1 MYFYVPAADVSV
13 LPREMSRSDRGV
25 RNREARS
32 VFQNSSRRRKKKRP
46 RSTPQSL
53 KNVRAKGLEPIRTKA
68 PDPKSGLA
76 TNYNTLANPFRKT
89 HNMKPI
95 AEYDL
100 VGSCRILC
108 PKRNAKIVKDF
119 QFSKPVRIFVK
130 NTEKKYDICASKR
143 QIERTVDQNW
153 KRRLAELR
161 EANNNAAWSMS
172 EFINETPCAITERL
186 MKEADPSGELPEE
199 ILYAAFM
206 AGFCGISEDD
216 TTINGYF
223 QDAVH
228 CLETRKY
235 RDNPYLKNIKFPDT
249 ATRHWKFTHYSY
261 RPYEAFICNDIDID
275 KNLREVPQIGF
286 FRERFAYPAV
296 EQDGREWMAVKPS
309 EIETMRAPIEEAMGK
324 VVTFGLGLGYF
335 AYMVSEKPDVT
346 SLDIV
351 ERSEEAIALFER
363 HILPQFPNKEKIR
376 IIRSDAFWFLNENMW
391 QDARQEASDQCREE
405 TTEVQCEIGPED
417 DQCWR
422 NSNEGQCKR
431 STEKGQR
438 REETTEDQCE
448 IVPEEDQCW
457 RNSNEGQCGEEQ
469 NRASRSTQRGMETA
483 NREKMQ
489 GRYDYAFIDLWHD
502 TADGLEM
509 YLKAKRIENK
519 LHTAGLQ
526 TKFAYWVEKSLL
538 SAYRWTVFEK
548 TLAECTTEEG
558 AFARLSDDCLR
569 REAGQTV

>member
-1 MYFYVPAADVSV
+1 M
-13 LPREMSRSDRGV
+13 
-25 RNREARS
+25 
-32 VFQNSSRRRKKKRP
+32 
-46 RSTPQSL
+46 
-53 KNVRAKGLEPIRTKA
+53 RAKGLEPIRTKA

-119 QFSKPVRIFVK
+119 QFTKRMKIFVK
-130 NTEKKYDICASKR
+130 NTKKKYDICASKR

-216 TTINGYF
+216 TTINEYF
-223 QDAVH
+223 HDAVH

-235 RDNPYLKNIKFPDT
+235 RDNPYLENIKFPDT

-261 RPYEAFICNDIDID
+261 RPYEAFICSDIDID

-309 EIETMRAPIEEAMGK
+309 EIETMRAPIEEATGR

-351 ERSEEAIALFER
+351 ERSEEAISLFER

-376 IIRSDAFWFLNENMW
+376 IIRSDAFGFLNENMW
-391 QDARQEASDQCREE
+391 QDARQEASGQCREE
-405 TTEVQCEIGPED
+405 TTEDQCEIVPED

-431 STEKGQR
+431 STEEGQCG
-438 REETTEDQCE
+438 EETTEDQCE
-448 IVPEEDQCW
+448 IVPEDDQCR
-457 RNSNEGQCGEEQ
+457 RNSNEGQCKRSTEEGQCREEQ
-469 NRASRSTQRGMETA
+469 NRAGRNTQRGTETA

-538 SAYRWTVFEK
+538 SAYRWTVFEQ
-548 TLAECTTEEG
+548 TIDSCVSEED
-558 AFARLSDDCLR
+558 ALVRLSDNSLR
-569 REAGQTV
+569 ISAGQTV

>member
-1 MYFYVPAADVSV
+1 M
-13 LPREMSRSDRGV
+13 
-25 RNREARS
+25 
-32 VFQNSSRRRKKKRP
+32 
-46 RSTPQSL
+46 
-53 KNVRAKGLEPIRTKA
+53 
-68 PDPKSGLA
+68 
-76 TNYNTLANPFRKT
+76 
-89 HNMKPI
+89 
-95 AEYDL
+95 
-100 VGSCRILC
+100 
-108 PKRNAKIVKDF
+108 
-119 QFSKPVRIFVK
+119 
-130 NTEKKYDICASKR
+130 
-143 QIERTVDQNW
+143 DQNW

-216 TTINGYF
+216 TTINEYF
-223 QDAVH
+223 HDAVH
-228 CLETRKY
+228 CLETREY

-391 QDARQEASDQCREE
+391 QDARQEAS
-405 TTEVQCEIGPED
+405 
-417 DQCWR
+417 
-422 NSNEGQCKR
+422 GQCKR
-431 STEKGQR
+431 STE
-438 REETTEDQCE
+438 
-448 IVPEEDQCW
+448 
-457 RNSNEGQCGEEQ
+457 EGQGREEQ
-469 NRASRSTQRGMETA
+469 NREGRSTQRGTETT
-483 NREKMQ
+483 NREEKQ

>member
-1 MYFYVPAADVSV
+1 
-13 LPREMSRSDRGV
+13 
-25 RNREARS
+25 
-32 VFQNSSRRRKKKRP
+32 
-46 RSTPQSL
+46 
-53 KNVRAKGLEPIRTKA
+53 
-68 PDPKSGLA
+68 
-76 TNYNTLANPFRKT
+76 
-89 HNMKPI
+89 MKPI

-172 EFINETPCAITERL
+172 ELINETPCAITERL

-309 EIETMRAPIEEAMGK
+309 EIETMRAPIEEATGR

-351 ERSEEAIALFER
+351 ERSEEAIGLFER
-363 HILPQFPNKEKIR
+363 HILPQFPNKEKIL
-376 IIRSDAFWFLNENMW
+376 IIRSDAFGFLNENMW
-391 QDARQEASDQCREE
+391 QDARQEAS
-405 TTEVQCEIGPED
+405 
-417 DQCWR
+417 
-422 NSNEGQCKR
+422 GQCKR
-431 STEKGQR
+431 STE
-438 REETTEDQCE
+438 
-448 IVPEEDQCW
+448 
-457 RNSNEGQCGEEQ
+457 EGQCRERP
-469 NRASRSTQRGMETA
+469 NRADRSTQRGTETT
-483 NREKMQ
+483 NREEKQ

-519 LHTAGLQ
+519 LYTAGLQ

-548 TLAECTTEEG
+548 TLAECTTEEE
-558 AFARLSDDCLR
+558 ALARLSDDRLR
-569 REAGQTV
+569 ISAGQTV

>member
-1 MYFYVPAADVSV
+1 MP
-13 LPREMSRSDRGV
+13 
-25 RNREARS
+25 
-32 VFQNSSRRRKKKRP
+32 
-46 RSTPQSL
+46 L
-53 KNVRAKGLEPIRTKA
+53 KC
-68 PDPKSGLA
+68 
-76 TNYNTLANPFRKT
+76 KT
-89 HNMKPI
+89 VN
-95 AEYDL
+95 E
-100 VGSCRILC
+100 
-108 PKRNAKIVKDF
+108 
-119 QFSKPVRIFVK
+119 
-130 NTEKKYDICASKR
+130 
-143 QIERTVDQNW
+143 NW
-153 KRRLAELR
+153 KRKLAELR

-216 TTINGYF
+216 TTINEYF
-223 QDAVH
+223 HDAVH

-309 EIETMRAPIEEAMGK
+309 EIETMRAPIEEATGR

-376 IIRSDAFWFLNENMW
+376 IIRSDAFGFLNENMW
-391 QDARQEASDQCREE
+391 QDARHEAS
-405 TTEVQCEIGPED
+405 
-417 DQCWR
+417 
-422 NSNEGQCKR
+422 GQCKR
-431 STEKGQR
+431 STE
-438 REETTEDQCE
+438 
-448 IVPEEDQCW
+448 
-457 RNSNEGQCGEEQ
+457 EGQGREEQ
-469 NRASRSTQRGMETA
+469 NREGRNTQRGTETA

-489 GRYDYAFIDLWHD
+489 ERYDYAFIDLWHD

-519 LHTAGLQ
+519 LHTAGLK

-548 TLAECTTEEG
+548 TIEECATEEE
-558 AFARLSDDCLR
+558 ALDRLSDDSLR
-569 REAGQTV
+569 REAGRTV

>member
-1 MYFYVPAADVSV
+1 
-13 LPREMSRSDRGV
+13 
-25 RNREARS
+25 
-32 VFQNSSRRRKKKRP
+32 
-46 RSTPQSL
+46 
-53 KNVRAKGLEPIRTKA
+53 
-68 PDPKSGLA
+68 
-76 TNYNTLANPFRKT
+76 
-89 HNMKPI
+89 MKPI

-130 NTEKKYDICASKR
+130 NTEKKYDICASIR

-186 MKEADPSGELPEE
+186 MKEAAPSGELPEE

-216 TTINGYF
+216 TTINEYF
-223 QDAVH
+223 HDAVH

-309 EIETMRAPIEEAMGK
+309 EIETMRAPIEEATGR

-335 AYMVSEKPDVT
+335 AYMVSEKPAVK

-351 ERSEEAIALFER
+351 ERSEEAISLFER

-376 IIRSDAFWFLNENMW
+376 IIQSDAFGFLNENMW
-391 QDARQEASDQCREE
+391 QDARQEASGQCKSSKE
-405 TTEVQCEIGPED
+405 
-417 DQCWR
+417 
-422 NSNEGQCKR
+422 EGQCLER
-431 STEKGQR
+431 
-438 REETTEDQCE
+438 
-448 IVPEEDQCW
+448 P
-457 RNSNEGQCGEEQ
+457 
-469 NRASRSTQRGMETA
+469 NRAGRNTQRGTETA
-483 NREKMQ
+483 NREKKQ

-538 SAYRWTVFEK
+538 SAYRWTVFEQ
-548 TLAECTTEEG
+548 TIDSCVSEED
-558 AFARLSDDCLR
+558 ALVRLSDNSLR
-569 REAGQTV
+569 ISAGQTV

>member
-1 MYFYVPAADVSV
+1 MN
-13 LPREMSRSDRGV
+13 E
-25 RNREARS
+25 
-32 VFQNSSRRRKKKRP
+32 
-46 RSTPQSL
+46 
-53 KNVRAKGLEPIRTKA
+53 
-68 PDPKSGLA
+68 
-76 TNYNTLANPFRKT
+76 
-89 HNMKPI
+89 
-95 AEYDL
+95 
-100 VGSCRILC
+100 
-108 PKRNAKIVKDF
+108 
-119 QFSKPVRIFVK
+119 
-130 NTEKKYDICASKR
+130 
-143 QIERTVDQNW
+143 NW
-153 KRRLAELR
+153 KRKLAEQR

-216 TTINGYF
+216 TTINEYF
-223 QDAVH
+223 HDAVH

-235 RDNPYLKNIKFPDT
+235 RNNPYLKNIQFPDT

-309 EIETMRAPIEEAMGK
+309 EIETMRAPIEEATGR

-376 IIRSDAFWFLNENMW
+376 IIRRDAFGFLNENMW
-391 QDARQEASDQCREE
+391 QDARQEASGQCGEE
-405 TTEVQCEIGPED
+405 TPED
-417 DQCWR
+417 
-422 NSNEGQCKR
+422 
-431 STEKGQR
+431 QR
-438 REETTEDQCE
+438 D
-448 IVPEEDQCW
+448 IVPEEDQC
-457 RNSNEGQCGEEQ
+457 RRTSNEGQCMERQ
-469 NRASRSTQRGMETA
+469 NRASRSTERETETA
-483 NREKMQ
+483 NREEMQ

-519 LHTAGLQ
+519 LHTTGLQ

-538 SAYRWTVFEK
+538 SAYRWTVFEQ
-548 TLAECTTEEG
+548 TIDSCVSEED
-558 AFARLSDDCLR
+558 ALVRLSDNSLR
-569 REAGQTV
+569 ISAGQTV

>member
-1 MYFYVPAADVSV
+1 MFMLDEQKRDRRNT
-13 LPREMSRSDRGV
+13 LRSLD
-25 RNREARS
+25 
-32 VFQNSSRRRKKKRP
+32 K
-46 RSTPQSL
+46 
-53 KNVRAKGLEPIRTKA
+53 VRAKGLEPIRTKA

-130 NTEKKYDICASKR
+130 NTEEKYDICASKK

-223 QDAVH
+223 HDAVH

-235 RDNPYLKNIKFPDT
+235 RDNPYLENIKFPDT

-309 EIETMRAPIEEAMGK
+309 EIETMRAPIEEATGR

-391 QDARQEASDQCREE
+391 QDARHEASGQGREE
-405 TTEVQCEIGPED
+405 TTEDQREIVPED

-431 STEKGQR
+431 STEEGQCG
-438 REETTEDQCE
+438 EETTEDQCE

-457 RNSNEGQCGEEQ
+457 RNSNEGQGKRNTEEGQCWERQ
-469 NRASRSTQRGMETA
+469 NRAGRSTQRGTKTA
-483 NREKMQ
+483 NREEKQ

-538 SAYRWTVFEK
+538 SAYRWTVFEQ
-548 TLAECTTEEG
+548 TIDSCVSEED
-558 AFARLSDDCLR
+558 ALVRLSDNSLR
-569 REAGQTV
+569 ISAGQTV

>member
-1 MYFYVPAADVSV
+1 MP
-13 LPREMSRSDRGV
+13 
-25 RNREARS
+25 
-32 VFQNSSRRRKKKRP
+32 
-46 RSTPQSL
+46 L
-53 KNVRAKGLEPIRTKA
+53 KC
-68 PDPKSGLA
+68 
-76 TNYNTLANPFRKT
+76 KT
-89 HNMKPI
+89 VN
-95 AEYDL
+95 E
-100 VGSCRILC
+100 
-108 PKRNAKIVKDF
+108 
-119 QFSKPVRIFVK
+119 
-130 NTEKKYDICASKR
+130 
-143 QIERTVDQNW
+143 NW
-153 KRRLAELR
+153 KRKLAEQR

-309 EIETMRAPIEEAMGK
+309 EIETMRAPIENATGR

-346 SLDIV
+346 LLDIV

-376 IIRSDAFWFLNENMW
+376 IIRSDAFGFLNENMW
-391 QDARQEASDQCREE
+391 QDARQEASGQCREE
-405 TTEVQCEIGPED
+405 TTNVQCEIGPED

-431 STEKGQR
+431 NTEKGQG

-457 RNSNEGQCGEEQ
+457 RNSNEGPGKRSTKEGQRLERQ
-469 NRASRSTQRGMETA
+469 NRAGRSTQRGTETA
-483 NREKMQ
+483 NRKKMK

-548 TLAECTTEEG
+548 TLAECTSEEE
-558 AFARLSDDCLR
+558 ALDRLSDDRLR

>member
-1 MYFYVPAADVSV
+1 MN
-13 LPREMSRSDRGV
+13 E
-25 RNREARS
+25 
-32 VFQNSSRRRKKKRP
+32 
-46 RSTPQSL
+46 
-53 KNVRAKGLEPIRTKA
+53 
-68 PDPKSGLA
+68 
-76 TNYNTLANPFRKT
+76 
-89 HNMKPI
+89 
-95 AEYDL
+95 
-100 VGSCRILC
+100 
-108 PKRNAKIVKDF
+108 
-119 QFSKPVRIFVK
+119 
-130 NTEKKYDICASKR
+130 
-143 QIERTVDQNW
+143 NW
-153 KRRLAELR
+153 KRKLAEQR

-216 TTINGYF
+216 TTINEYF
-223 QDAVH
+223 HDAVH

-309 EIETMRAPIEEAMGK
+309 EIETMRVPIEEATGR

-346 SLDIV
+346 LLDIV

-376 IIRSDAFWFLNENMW
+376 IIRSDAFGFLNENMW
-391 QDARQEASDQCREE
+391 QDARQEASGQCGKETPEDQRDIVPEEDQCR
-405 TTEVQCEIGPED
+405 
-417 DQCWR
+417 R
-422 NSNEGQCKR
+422 NPNEGQCKR
-431 STEKGQR
+431 STEEGQGGK
-438 REETTEDQCE
+438 ETTEDQCE

-457 RNSNEGQCGEEQ
+457 RNSNEGQGKRSTKEGQRGEETTEDQCMKNTEEGQCLERQ
-469 NRASRSTQRGMETA
+469 NQAGRSIQRGRETA

-509 YLKAKRIENK
+509 YLKAKRIEDK

-548 TLAECTTEEG
+548 TLAECTTEEE
-558 AFARLSDDCLR
+558 ALVRLSDDRLR

>member
-1 MYFYVPAADVSV
+1 MN
-13 LPREMSRSDRGV
+13 E
-25 RNREARS
+25 
-32 VFQNSSRRRKKKRP
+32 
-46 RSTPQSL
+46 
-53 KNVRAKGLEPIRTKA
+53 
-68 PDPKSGLA
+68 
-76 TNYNTLANPFRKT
+76 
-89 HNMKPI
+89 
-95 AEYDL
+95 
-100 VGSCRILC
+100 
-108 PKRNAKIVKDF
+108 
-119 QFSKPVRIFVK
+119 
-130 NTEKKYDICASKR
+130 
-143 QIERTVDQNW
+143 NW
-153 KRRLAELR
+153 KRKLAEQR

-172 EFINETPCAITERL
+172 EYINETPCAITERL

-216 TTINGYF
+216 TTINEYF
-223 QDAVH
+223 HDAVH

-235 RDNPYLKNIKFPDT
+235 RDNPYLENIKFPDT

-309 EIETMRAPIEEAMGK
+309 EIETMRAPIEEAAGR
-324 VVTFGLGLGYF
+324 VVTLGLGLGYF

-376 IIRSDAFWFLNENMW
+376 IIRSDAFGFLNENMW
-391 QDARQEASDQCREE
+391 QDAGHEAS
-405 TTEVQCEIGPED
+405 
-417 DQCWR
+417 
-422 NSNEGQCKR
+422 GQCKR
-431 STEKGQR
+431 STEEGQCGEETTNVQCEIGTEDDQRWRNPNEGQGKRSTKEGQR
-438 REETTEDQCE
+438 GEETTEDQCMKNTE
-448 IVPEEDQCW
+448 
-457 RNSNEGQCGEEQ
+457 EGQCLERQ
-469 NRASRSTQRGMETA
+469 NQAGRSIQRGRETA

-509 YLKAKRIENK
+509 YLKAKRIEDK

-548 TLAECTTEEG
+548 TLAECTTEEE
-558 AFARLSDDCLR
+558 ALVRLSDDRLR

>member
-1 MYFYVPAADVSV
+1 
-13 LPREMSRSDRGV
+13 
-25 RNREARS
+25 
-32 VFQNSSRRRKKKRP
+32 
-46 RSTPQSL
+46 
-53 KNVRAKGLEPIRTKA
+53 
-68 PDPKSGLA
+68 
-76 TNYNTLANPFRKT
+76 
-89 HNMKPI
+89 MKPI

-130 NTEKKYDICASKR
+130 NTEKKYDIGASKR

-216 TTINGYF
+216 TTINEYF
-223 QDAVH
+223 HDAVH

-309 EIETMRAPIEEAMGK
+309 EIETMRAPIEEATGR

-376 IIRSDAFWFLNENMW
+376 IIRSDAFGFLNENMW
-391 QDARQEASDQCREE
+391 QDARQEASSQCGEE
-405 TTEVQCEIGPED
+405 TTNVQCETGPEEEEH
-417 DQCWR
+417 CWR

-431 STEKGQR
+431 STEEGQCGEETTNVQCEIGTEDDQR
-438 REETTEDQCE
+438 WRNPNEDQGKKETTEDQCE
-448 IVPEEDQCW
+448 IGPEDDQRW
-457 RNSNEGQCGEEQ
+457 RNSNEGQGKRNTEEGQCKERQ
-469 NRASRSTQRGMETA
+469 NRAGRSTQRGTETV

-489 GRYDYAFIDLWHD
+489 GAL
-502 TADGLEM
+502 
-509 YLKAKRIENK
+509 
-519 LHTAGLQ
+519 
-526 TKFAYWVEKSLL
+526 
-538 SAYRWTVFEK
+538 
-548 TLAECTTEEG
+548 
-558 AFARLSDDCLR
+558 RLR
-569 REAGQTV
+569 FH

>member
-1 MYFYVPAADVSV
+1 MH
-13 LPREMSRSDRGV
+13 
-25 RNREARS
+25 
-32 VFQNSSRRRKKKRP
+32 
-46 RSTPQSL
+46 L
-53 KNVRAKGLEPIRTKA
+53 KC
-68 PDPKSGLA
+68 
-76 TNYNTLANPFRKT
+76 KT
-89 HNMKPI
+89 VN
-95 AEYDL
+95 E
-100 VGSCRILC
+100 
-108 PKRNAKIVKDF
+108 
-119 QFSKPVRIFVK
+119 
-130 NTEKKYDICASKR
+130 
-143 QIERTVDQNW
+143 NW
-153 KRRLAELR
+153 KRKLAEQR

-172 EFINETPCAITERL
+172 EYINETPCAITEGL

-223 QDAVH
+223 HDAVH

-235 RDNPYLKNIKFPDT
+235 RDNPYLENIKFPDT

-309 EIETMRAPIEEAMGK
+309 EIETMRAPIEEATGK

-335 AYMVSEKPDVT
+335 AYMVSEKPEVT

-376 IIRSDAFWFLNENMW
+376 IIQSDAFWFLNENMW
-391 QDARQEASDQCREE
+391 QDARQEASGQGREE
-405 TTEVQCEIGPED
+405 TTNVQCEIGPED

-422 NSNEGQCKR
+422 YSNEGQCKR
-431 STEKGQR
+431 NTEKVQR

-448 IVPEEDQCW
+448 IVPEDDQCW
-457 RNSNEGQCGEEQ
+457 RNSNEGQGKRSMEEGQCEERQ
-469 NRASRSTQRGMETA
+469 NRASRSTQRETETA
-483 NREKMQ
+483 NRKKMQ

-538 SAYRWTVFEK
+538 SAYRWTVFEQ
-548 TLAECTTEEG
+548 TIDSCVSEED
-558 AFARLSDDCLR
+558 ALVRLSDNSLR
-569 REAGQTV
+569 ISAGQTV

>member
-1 MYFYVPAADVSV
+1 MP
-13 LPREMSRSDRGV
+13 
-25 RNREARS
+25 
-32 VFQNSSRRRKKKRP
+32 
-46 RSTPQSL
+46 L
-53 KNVRAKGLEPIRTKA
+53 KC
-68 PDPKSGLA
+68 
-76 TNYNTLANPFRKT
+76 KT
-89 HNMKPI
+89 VN
-95 AEYDL
+95 E
-100 VGSCRILC
+100 
-108 PKRNAKIVKDF
+108 
-119 QFSKPVRIFVK
+119 
-130 NTEKKYDICASKR
+130 
-143 QIERTVDQNW
+143 NW
-153 KRRLAELR
+153 KRKLAEQR

-172 EFINETPCAITERL
+172 EYINETPCAITERL

-216 TTINGYF
+216 TTINEYF

-309 EIETMRAPIEEAMGK
+309 EIETMRAPIEEATGR

-376 IIRSDAFWFLNENMW
+376 IIRSDAFGFLNENMW
-391 QDARQEASDQCREE
+391 QDARHEAS
-405 TTEVQCEIGPED
+405 
-417 DQCWR
+417 
-422 NSNEGQCKR
+422 GQCKR
-431 STEKGQR
+431 STEEGQCQG
-438 REETTEDQCE
+438 ETTEDQCE
-448 IVPEEDQCW
+448 IGPEEEDHCW
-457 RNSNEGQCGEEQ
+457 RNYNEGQCGERP
-469 NRASRSTQRGMETA
+469 NRADRSTQRGTETDKP
-483 NREKMQ
+483 EEMQ

-509 YLKAKRIENK
+509 YLKAKRIEDK

-548 TLAECTTEEG
+548 TLAECTTEEE
-558 AFARLSDDCLR
+558 ALVRLSDDRLR

>member
-1 MYFYVPAADVSV
+1 MH
-13 LPREMSRSDRGV
+13 
-25 RNREARS
+25 
-32 VFQNSSRRRKKKRP
+32 
-46 RSTPQSL
+46 L
-53 KNVRAKGLEPIRTKA
+53 KC
-68 PDPKSGLA
+68 
-76 TNYNTLANPFRKT
+76 KT
-89 HNMKPI
+89 VN
-95 AEYDL
+95 E
-100 VGSCRILC
+100 
-108 PKRNAKIVKDF
+108 
-119 QFSKPVRIFVK
+119 
-130 NTEKKYDICASKR
+130 
-143 QIERTVDQNW
+143 NW
-153 KRRLAELR
+153 KRKLAEQR

-172 EFINETPCAITERL
+172 EYINETPCAITERL
-186 MKEADPSGELPEE
+186 MKEADPEEELPEE
-199 ILYAAFM
+199 LLYAAFM
-206 AGFCGISEDD
+206 AGFCGIQEDD

-228 CLETRKY
+228 RLETTKY
-235 RDNPYLKNIKFPDT
+235 IDNPYLKNIRFPDT

-309 EIETMRAPIEEAMGK
+309 EIETMRAPIEEATGR

-376 IIRSDAFWFLNENMW
+376 IIRSDAFGFLNENMW
-391 QDARQEASDQCREE
+391 QDARHEASGQCREE
-405 TTEVQCEIGPED
+405 TTNV
-417 DQCWR
+417 
-422 NSNEGQCKR
+422 
-431 STEKGQR
+431 
-438 REETTEDQCE
+438 QCE

-457 RNSNEGQCGEEQ
+457 RNSNEGQCKSSKEEGQCREEQ
-469 NRASRSTQRGMETA
+469 NRAGRNTQRGTETGKP
-483 NREKMQ
+483 EKMQ

-548 TLAECTTEEG
+548 TLAECTTEEE
-558 AFARLSDDCLR
+558 ALARLSDDRLR

>member
-1 MYFYVPAADVSV
+1 M
-13 LPREMSRSDRGV
+13 
-25 RNREARS
+25 
-32 VFQNSSRRRKKKRP
+32 
-46 RSTPQSL
+46 
-53 KNVRAKGLEPIRTKA
+53 RAKGLEPIRTKA

-119 QFSKPVRIFVK
+119 QFTKRMKIFEE
-130 NTEKKYDICASKR
+130 NTEKKHDICASKR

-216 TTINGYF
+216 TTINEYF
-223 QDAVH
+223 HNAVH
-228 CLETRKY
+228 CLEIRKY
-235 RDNPYLKNIKFPDT
+235 RDNPYLENIKFPDT

-309 EIETMRAPIEEAMGK
+309 EIETMRAPIEEATGR

-376 IIRSDAFWFLNENMW
+376 IIRSDAFGFLNENMW
-391 QDARQEASDQCREE
+391 QDARQE
-405 TTEVQCEIGPED
+405 
-417 DQCWR
+417 
-422 NSNEGQCKR
+422 
-431 STEKGQR
+431 
-438 REETTEDQCE
+438 
-448 IVPEEDQCW
+448 
-457 RNSNEGQCGEEQ
+457 
-469 NRASRSTQRGMETA
+469 
-483 NREKMQ
+483 
-489 GRYDYAFIDLWHD
+489 RYDYDFIDLWHD

-548 TLAECTTEEG
+548 TIEECATEEE
-558 AFARLSDDCLR
+558 ALDRLSDDSLR
-569 REAGQTV
+569 REAGRTV

>member
-1 MYFYVPAADVSV
+1 M
-13 LPREMSRSDRGV
+13 
-25 RNREARS
+25 
-32 VFQNSSRRRKKKRP
+32 
-46 RSTPQSL
+46 
-53 KNVRAKGLEPIRTKA
+53 
-68 PDPKSGLA
+68 
-76 TNYNTLANPFRKT
+76 
-89 HNMKPI
+89 
-95 AEYDL
+95 
-100 VGSCRILC
+100 
-108 PKRNAKIVKDF
+108 
-119 QFSKPVRIFVK
+119 
-130 NTEKKYDICASKR
+130 
-143 QIERTVDQNW
+143 DQNW

-161 EANNNAAWSMS
+161 KANNNAAWSMS

-216 TTINGYF
+216 TTINEYF

-235 RDNPYLKNIKFPDT
+235 RDNPYLENIKFPDT

-376 IIRSDAFWFLNENMW
+376 IIRSDAFGFLNENMW
-391 QDARQEASDQCREE
+391 QDARHEAS
-405 TTEVQCEIGPED
+405 
-417 DQCWR
+417 
-422 NSNEGQCKR
+422 GQCKR
-431 STEKGQR
+431 STE
-438 REETTEDQCE
+438 
-448 IVPEEDQCW
+448 
-457 RNSNEGQCGEEQ
+457 EGQCQEEQ
-469 NRASRSTQRGMETA
+469 NRAGRNTQRGTETA

-548 TLAECTTEEG
+548 TLAECTTEEE
-558 AFARLSDDCLR
+558 ALARLSDDRLR

>member
-1 MYFYVPAADVSV
+1 
-13 LPREMSRSDRGV
+13 MSRSDRGV

-32 VFQNSSRRRKKKRP
+32 VFPELLPQAQKKRPGNTPRSLNNVRATETATDVSVLPREMSRSDRGARNREARSDCPELLPQAQKKRP
-46 RSTPQSL
+46 RNTPRSL
-53 KNVRAKGLEPIRTKA
+53 NNVRAKGLEPIRTKA

-235 RDNPYLKNIKFPDT
+235 RDNPYLENIKFPDT

-309 EIETMRAPIEEAMGK
+309 EIETMRAPIEEATGR

-376 IIRSDAFWFLNENMW
+376 IIRSDAFGFLNENMW
-391 QDARQEASDQCREE
+391 QDARH
-405 TTEVQCEIGPED
+405 ED
-417 DQCWR
+417 
-422 NSNEGQCKR
+422 SGQCKR
-431 STEKGQR
+431 NTK
-438 REETTEDQCE
+438 
-448 IVPEEDQCW
+448 
-457 RNSNEGQCGEEQ
+457 EGQCRERQ
-469 NRASRSTQRGMETA
+469 NRAGRSTQRGTETA

-538 SAYRWTVFEK
+538 SAYRWTVFEQ
-548 TLAECTTEEG
+548 TIDSCVSEED
-558 AFARLSDDCLR
+558 ALVRLSDNSLR
-569 REAGQTV
+569 ISAGQTV

>member
-1 MYFYVPAADVSV
+1 
-13 LPREMSRSDRGV
+13 
-25 RNREARS
+25 
-32 VFQNSSRRRKKKRP
+32 
-46 RSTPQSL
+46 
-53 KNVRAKGLEPIRTKA
+53 
-68 PDPKSGLA
+68 
-76 TNYNTLANPFRKT
+76 
-89 HNMKPI
+89 MKPI

-130 NTEKKYDICASKR
+130 NTEKKYDICASKK

-186 MKEADPSGELPEE
+186 MKEADPSGELPEK

-216 TTINGYF
+216 TTINEYF

-275 KNLREVPQIGF
+275 IDIDKNLREVPQIGF

-309 EIETMRAPIEEAMGK
+309 EIETMRAPIEEATGR

-376 IIRSDAFWFLNENMW
+376 IIRSDAFGFLNENMW
-391 QDARQEASDQCREE
+391 QDARQEAS
-405 TTEVQCEIGPED
+405 
-417 DQCWR
+417 
-422 NSNEGQCKR
+422 GQCKR
-431 STEKGQR
+431 STE
-438 REETTEDQCE
+438 
-448 IVPEEDQCW
+448 
-457 RNSNEGQCGEEQ
+457 EGQCQERQ
-469 NRASRSTQRGMETA
+469 NREGRNTQRGTETG

-548 TLAECTTEEG
+548 TLAECTTEEE
-558 AFARLSDDCLR
+558 ALARLSDDRLR

>member
-1 MYFYVPAADVSV
+1 
-13 LPREMSRSDRGV
+13 
-25 RNREARS
+25 
-32 VFQNSSRRRKKKRP
+32 
-46 RSTPQSL
+46 
-53 KNVRAKGLEPIRTKA
+53 
-68 PDPKSGLA
+68 
-76 TNYNTLANPFRKT
+76 
-89 HNMKPI
+89 
-95 AEYDL
+95 
-100 VGSCRILC
+100 
-108 PKRNAKIVKDF
+108 
-119 QFSKPVRIFVK
+119 
-130 NTEKKYDICASKR
+130 
-143 QIERTVDQNW
+143 
-153 KRRLAELR
+153 
-161 EANNNAAWSMS
+161 
-172 EFINETPCAITERL
+172 

-216 TTINGYF
+216 TTINEYF
-223 QDAVH
+223 HDAVH

-296 EQDGREWMAVKPS
+296 EQDWREWMAVKPS
-309 EIETMRAPIEEAMGK
+309 EIETMRAPIEEATGR

-346 SLDIV
+346 LLDIV

-376 IIRSDAFWFLNENMW
+376 IIRSDAFGFLNENMW
-391 QDARQEASDQCREE
+391 QDARQEASGQCKRSTKEGQCMEE
-405 TTEVQCEIGPED
+405 TTNVQCEIVPED

-422 NSNEGQCKR
+422 ISKEGQC
-431 STEKGQR
+431 
-438 REETTEDQCE
+438 REELNRSD
-448 IVPEEDQCW
+448 
-457 RNSNEGQCGEEQ
+457 RN
-469 NRASRSTQRGMETA
+469 TQRGTETA
-483 NREKMQ
+483 NREEKQ

-519 LHTAGLQ
+519 LHTAGLK

-548 TLAECTTEEG
+548 TLAECTTEEE
-558 AFARLSDDCLR
+558 ALARLSDDRLR

>member
-1 MYFYVPAADVSV
+1 M
-13 LPREMSRSDRGV
+13 
-25 RNREARS
+25 
-32 VFQNSSRRRKKKRP
+32 
-46 RSTPQSL
+46 
-53 KNVRAKGLEPIRTKA
+53 
-68 PDPKSGLA
+68 
-76 TNYNTLANPFRKT
+76 
-89 HNMKPI
+89 
-95 AEYDL
+95 
-100 VGSCRILC
+100 
-108 PKRNAKIVKDF
+108 
-119 QFSKPVRIFVK
+119 
-130 NTEKKYDICASKR
+130 
-143 QIERTVDQNW
+143 DQNW

-235 RDNPYLKNIKFPDT
+235 RDNPYLENIKFPDT

-275 KNLREVPQIGF
+275 IDKNLREVPQIGF
-286 FRERFAYPAV
+286 FRERFAYPAI

-309 EIETMRAPIEEAMGK
+309 EIETMRAPIEEATGR

-351 ERSEEAIALFER
+351 ERSEEAISLFER

-376 IIRSDAFWFLNENMW
+376 IIRSDAFGFLNENMW
-391 QDARQEASDQCREE
+391 QDARQETSGQGREE
-405 TTEVQCEIGPED
+405 TTEDQREIVPEE
-417 DQCWR
+417 DQCRR

-431 STEKGQR
+431 STE
-438 REETTEDQCE
+438 
-448 IVPEEDQCW
+448 
-457 RNSNEGQCGEEQ
+457 EGQCWERQ
-469 NRASRSTQRGMETA
+469 NRADRSTQRGTETA
-483 NREKMQ
+483 NREEKQ
-489 GRYDYAFIDLWHD
+489 GCYDYAFIDLWHD

-538 SAYRWTVFEK
+538 SAYRWTIFEK
-548 TLAECTTEEG
+548 TLAECTTEEE
-558 AFARLSDDCLR
+558 ALARLSDDRLR

>member
-1 MYFYVPAADVSV
+1 
-13 LPREMSRSDRGV
+13 
-25 RNREARS
+25 
-32 VFQNSSRRRKKKRP
+32 
-46 RSTPQSL
+46 
-53 KNVRAKGLEPIRTKA
+53 
-68 PDPKSGLA
+68 
-76 TNYNTLANPFRKT
+76 
-89 HNMKPI
+89 
-95 AEYDL
+95 
-100 VGSCRILC
+100 
-108 PKRNAKIVKDF
+108 
-119 QFSKPVRIFVK
+119 
-130 NTEKKYDICASKR
+130 
-143 QIERTVDQNW
+143 
-153 KRRLAELR
+153 
-161 EANNNAAWSMS
+161 MS
-172 EFINETPCAITERL
+172 EFINETPCSITERL

-216 TTINGYF
+216 TTINEYF
-223 QDAVH
+223 HDAVH

-235 RDNPYLKNIKFPDT
+235 RDNPYLENIKFPDT

-309 EIETMRAPIEEAMGK
+309 EIETMRAPIEEATGR

-335 AYMVSEKPDVT
+335 AYMVSEKLDVT

-376 IIRSDAFWFLNENMW
+376 IIRSDAFGFLNENMW
-391 QDARQEASDQCREE
+391 QDARHEANGQCGEE
-405 TTEVQCEIGPED
+405 TTEE
-417 DQCWR
+417 
-422 NSNEGQCKR
+422 
-431 STEKGQR
+431 
-438 REETTEDQCE
+438 QCE
-448 IVPEEDQCW
+448 IVPEEDHCW
-457 RNSNEGQCGEEQ
+457 RNSNESLCREEQ
-469 NRASRSTQRGMETA
+469 NRKGRKTQRGTETA

>member
-1 MYFYVPAADVSV
+1 MKEPWKI
-13 LPREMSRSDRGV
+13 L
-25 RNREARS
+25 
-32 VFQNSSRRRKKKRP
+32 RK
-46 RSTPQSL
+46 
-53 KNVRAKGLEPIRTKA
+53 
-68 PDPKSGLA
+68 
-76 TNYNTLANPFRKT
+76 NT
-89 HNMKPI
+89 
-95 AEYDL
+95 
-100 VGSCRILC
+100 
-108 PKRNAKIVKDF
+108 
-119 QFSKPVRIFVK
+119 IFVHLK
-130 NTEKKYDICASKR
+130 CK
-143 QIERTVDQNW
+143 TVNENW
-153 KRRLAELR
+153 KRKLAEQR

-172 EFINETPCAITERL
+172 EYINETPCAITDGL
-186 MKEADPSGELPEE
+186 MKEADPEGELPEE

-216 TTINGYF
+216 TTINEYF
-223 QDAVH
+223 HDAVH

-261 RPYEAFICNDIDID
+261 RPYEAFICKDIDID

-309 EIETMRAPIEEAMGK
+309 EIETMRAPIEEATGR

-376 IIRSDAFWFLNENMW
+376 IIRSDAFGFLNENMW
-391 QDARQEASDQCREE
+391 QDARQEAS
-405 TTEVQCEIGPED
+405 
-417 DQCWR
+417 
-422 NSNEGQCKR
+422 GQCKR
-431 STEKGQR
+431 SIEEGQCW
-438 REETTEDQCE
+438 EETTEDQCE

-457 RNSNEGQCGEEQ
+457 RNSNEGPGKRSTKEGQRGEETTEDQCMKNTEEGQCLERQ
-469 NRASRSTQRGMETA
+469 NRAGRSTQRGTETA
-483 NREKMQ
+483 NREKKQ

-548 TLAECTTEEG
+548 TLAECTSEEE
-558 AFARLSDDCLR
+558 ALARLSDDRLR

>member
-1 MYFYVPAADVSV
+1 M
-13 LPREMSRSDRGV
+13 
-25 RNREARS
+25 
-32 VFQNSSRRRKKKRP
+32 
-46 RSTPQSL
+46 
-53 KNVRAKGLEPIRTKA
+53 RAKGLEPIRTKA

-130 NTEKKYDICASKR
+130 NTEKKIRYLRIEKK

-206 AGFCGISEDD
+206 AGFSGISEDD
-216 TTINGYF
+216 TTINEYF
-223 QDAVH
+223 HDAVH

-235 RDNPYLKNIKFPDT
+235 RANPYLENIKFPDT

-309 EIETMRAPIEEAMGK
+309 EIETMRAPIEEATGR

-376 IIRSDAFWFLNENMW
+376 IIRSDAFGFLNENMW
-391 QDARQEASDQCREE
+391 QDARQEASGQGREE
-405 TTEVQCEIGPED
+405 TTNVQCEIVPEK

-431 STEKGQR
+431 STEECQGR
-438 REETTEDQCE
+438 
-448 IVPEEDQCW
+448 
-457 RNSNEGQCGEEQ
+457 EEQ
-469 NRASRSTQRGMETA
+469 NRAGRNTKRGTETA

>member
-1 MYFYVPAADVSV
+1 M
-13 LPREMSRSDRGV
+13 
-25 RNREARS
+25 
-32 VFQNSSRRRKKKRP
+32 
-46 RSTPQSL
+46 
-53 KNVRAKGLEPIRTKA
+53 
-68 PDPKSGLA
+68 
-76 TNYNTLANPFRKT
+76 
-89 HNMKPI
+89 
-95 AEYDL
+95 
-100 VGSCRILC
+100 
-108 PKRNAKIVKDF
+108 
-119 QFSKPVRIFVK
+119 
-130 NTEKKYDICASKR
+130 
-143 QIERTVDQNW
+143 DQNW
-153 KRRLAELR
+153 KQRLAELR

-172 EFINETPCAITERL
+172 EFINEMPCAITERL

-206 AGFCGISEDD
+206 AGFCGIHEDD

-223 QDAVH
+223 HDAVH
-228 CLETRKY
+228 MLETTKY
-235 RDNPYLKNIKFPDT
+235 IDNPYLKTIKFPDT

-309 EIETMRAPIEEAMGK
+309 EIETMRAPIEEATGR

-351 ERSEEAIALFER
+351 ERSEEAISLFER

-391 QDARQEASDQCREE
+391 QDARQEASGQCREE
-405 TTEVQCEIGPED
+405 TTEIQCEIGPEK

-422 NSNEGQCKR
+422 NSNEIHCEIGPEKDQCRRNFNEVQCKIGPG
-431 STEKGQR
+431 K
-438 REETTEDQCE
+438 DQCR
-448 IVPEEDQCW
+448 
-457 RNSNEGQCGEEQ
+457 RNSNEGQCKKGKKEDQGRERQ
-469 NRASRSTQRGMETA
+469 KLAGRSTQRGTETA
-483 NREKMQ
+483 NREEMQ

-502 TADGLEM
+502 TADGLEL

-526 TKFAYWVEKSLL
+526 TKFTYWVEKSLL
-538 SAYRWTVFEK
+538 SAYRWTVFEQ
-548 TLAECTTEEG
+548 TIDSCVSEED
-558 AFARLSDDCLR
+558 ALIRLSDNSLR
-569 REAGQTV
+569 IRCTRQVI

>member
-1 MYFYVPAADVSV
+1 MN
-13 LPREMSRSDRGV
+13 E
-25 RNREARS
+25 
-32 VFQNSSRRRKKKRP
+32 
-46 RSTPQSL
+46 
-53 KNVRAKGLEPIRTKA
+53 
-68 PDPKSGLA
+68 
-76 TNYNTLANPFRKT
+76 
-89 HNMKPI
+89 
-95 AEYDL
+95 
-100 VGSCRILC
+100 
-108 PKRNAKIVKDF
+108 
-119 QFSKPVRIFVK
+119 
-130 NTEKKYDICASKR
+130 
-143 QIERTVDQNW
+143 NW
-153 KRRLAELR
+153 KRKLAEQR

-216 TTINGYF
+216 TTINEYF

-235 RDNPYLKNIKFPDT
+235 RDNPYLENIKFPDT

-309 EIETMRAPIEEAMGK
+309 EIETMRAPIEEATGR

-351 ERSEEAIALFER
+351 ERSEEAIALFEE
-363 HILPQFPNKEKIR
+363 HILPQFPNKGKIR
-376 IIRSDAFWFLNENMW
+376 IIRSDAFEFLSENMW
-391 QDARQEASDQCREE
+391 QEASGQFKEE
-405 TTEVQCEIGPED
+405 TTK
-417 DQCWR
+417 DQR
-422 NSNEGQCKR
+422 ETAK
-431 STEKGQR
+431 
-438 REETTEDQCE
+438 REE
-448 IVPEEDQCW
+448 
-457 RNSNEGQCGEEQ
+457 
-469 NRASRSTQRGMETA
+469 
-483 NREKMQ
+483 MQ

-509 YLKAKRIENK
+509 YLKAKRIEHE
-519 LHTAGLQ
+519 LHTSGLR
-526 TKFAYWVEKSLL
+526 TRFAYWVEKSLL

-548 TLAECTTEEG
+548 FIAECATEEE
-558 AFARLSDDCLR
+558 ALARLSDDSLR
-569 REAGQTV
+569 REAGLTI

>member
-1 MYFYVPAADVSV
+1 MDGAFLQTHPAGDKKKRPGNTPRPLNNVRATETATDVSV
-13 LPREMSRSDRGV
+13 LPREMSRSDREV
-25 RNREARS
+25 RNREALS
-32 VFQNSSRRRKKKRP
+32 IFQDSSRRRKKRDRGTRP
-46 RSTPQSL
+46 RSL

-235 RDNPYLKNIKFPDT
+235 RDNPYLENIKFPDT

-309 EIETMRAPIEEAMGK
+309 EIETMRAPIEEATGK

-376 IIRSDAFWFLNENMW
+376 IIRSDAFGFLNENMW
-391 QDARQEASDQCREE
+391 QDARQEAS
-405 TTEVQCEIGPED
+405 
-417 DQCWR
+417 
-422 NSNEGQCKR
+422 GQCKR
-431 STEKGQR
+431 STE
-438 REETTEDQCE
+438 
-448 IVPEEDQCW
+448 
-457 RNSNEGQCGEEQ
+457 EGQCGEEQ
-469 NRASRSTQRGMETA
+469 NRAGRNTQRGTETA

-548 TLAECTTEEG
+548 TLAECTTEEE
-558 AFARLSDDCLR
+558 ALDRLSDNRLR
-569 REAGQTV
+569 ISAGQTV

>member
-1 MYFYVPAADVSV
+1 
-13 LPREMSRSDRGV
+13 
-25 RNREARS
+25 
-32 VFQNSSRRRKKKRP
+32 
-46 RSTPQSL
+46 
-53 KNVRAKGLEPIRTKA
+53 
-68 PDPKSGLA
+68 
-76 TNYNTLANPFRKT
+76 
-89 HNMKPI
+89 
-95 AEYDL
+95 
-100 VGSCRILC
+100 
-108 PKRNAKIVKDF
+108 
-119 QFSKPVRIFVK
+119 
-130 NTEKKYDICASKR
+130 
-143 QIERTVDQNW
+143 
-153 KRRLAELR
+153 
-161 EANNNAAWSMS
+161 
-172 EFINETPCAITERL
+172 

-206 AGFCGISEDD
+206 AGLCGISEDD
-216 TTINGYF
+216 TTINEYF
-223 QDAVH
+223 HDAVH

-235 RDNPYLKNIKFPDT
+235 RDNPYLENIKLPDT

-309 EIETMRAPIEEAMGK
+309 EIETMRAPIEEATGR

-391 QDARQEASDQCREE
+391 QDARQEASGQGREE
-405 TTEVQCEIGPED
+405 TTEDQCWRNSNENQCEIVPTEDQCEIGPED

-422 NSNEGQCKR
+422 NSNEGQGR
-431 STEKGQR
+431 
-438 REETTEDQCE
+438 
-448 IVPEEDQCW
+448 
-457 RNSNEGQCGEEQ
+457 EEQ
-469 NRASRSTQRGMETA
+469 NRADRSTQRGTETT
-483 NREKMQ
+483 NREEKQ

-519 LHTAGLQ
+519 LYTAGLQ

-548 TLAECTTEEG
+548 TLAECTTEEE
-558 AFARLSDDCLR
+558 ALARLSDDRLR

>member
-1 MYFYVPAADVSV
+1 M
-13 LPREMSRSDRGV
+13 
-25 RNREARS
+25 
-32 VFQNSSRRRKKKRP
+32 
-46 RSTPQSL
+46 
-53 KNVRAKGLEPIRTKA
+53 RAKGLEPIRTKA

-130 NTEKKYDICASKR
+130 NTEKNTIFVPLKCK
-143 QIERTVDQNW
+143 TVNENW
-153 KRRLAELR
+153 KRKLAEQR

-172 EFINETPCAITERL
+172 EYINETPCAITERL

-206 AGFCGISEDD
+206 AGFCGIWEDD
-216 TTINGYF
+216 TTINEYF

-309 EIETMRAPIEEAMGK
+309 EIETMRAPIEEATGR

-391 QDARQEASDQCREE
+391 QDARHEASGQGGEE
-405 TTEVQCEIGPED
+405 TPEDQREIGPED

-431 STEKGQR
+431 NTE
-438 REETTEDQCE
+438 
-448 IVPEEDQCW
+448 
-457 RNSNEGQCGEEQ
+457 EGQCWKRQ
-469 NRASRSTQRGMETA
+469 NRAGRSTQRGTETA

-502 TADGLEM
+502 TADGLEL

-519 LHTAGLQ
+519 LHTAGSQ

-548 TLAECTTEEG
+548 TLAECTSEEE
-558 AFARLSDDCLR
+558 ALDRLSDDRLR

>member
-1 MYFYVPAADVSV
+1 M
-13 LPREMSRSDRGV
+13 
-25 RNREARS
+25 
-32 VFQNSSRRRKKKRP
+32 
-46 RSTPQSL
+46 
-53 KNVRAKGLEPIRTKA
+53 
-68 PDPKSGLA
+68 
-76 TNYNTLANPFRKT
+76 
-89 HNMKPI
+89 
-95 AEYDL
+95 
-100 VGSCRILC
+100 
-108 PKRNAKIVKDF
+108 
-119 QFSKPVRIFVK
+119 
-130 NTEKKYDICASKR
+130 
-143 QIERTVDQNW
+143 DQNW

-216 TTINGYF
+216 TTINEYF
-223 QDAVH
+223 HDAVH
-228 CLETRKY
+228 CLETREY
-235 RDNPYLKNIKFPDT
+235 RDNPYLENIKFPDT

-309 EIETMRAPIEEAMGK
+309 EIETMREPIEEATGK

-376 IIRSDAFWFLNENMW
+376 IIRSDAFGFLSENMW
-391 QDARQEASDQCREE
+391 QDARQEASGQCMKKTTEVQCEIVPEKDQCRRNSNEGQCREE
-405 TTEVQCEIGPED
+405 TTEDQREIVPEE
-417 DQCWR
+417 DQCRR

-431 STEKGQR
+431 STE
-438 REETTEDQCE
+438 
-448 IVPEEDQCW
+448 
-457 RNSNEGQCGEEQ
+457 EGQCREEL
-469 NRASRSTQRGMETA
+469 NRSGRNTQRRTETA
-483 NREKMQ
+483 NREEKQ

-502 TADGLEM
+502 TADGLEL

-538 SAYRWTVFEK
+538 SAYRWTVFEQ
-548 TLAECTTEEG
+548 TIDSCVSEED
-558 AFARLSDDCLR
+558 ALVRLSDNSLR
-569 REAGQTV
+569 ISAGQTV

>member
-1 MYFYVPAADVSV
+1 M
-13 LPREMSRSDRGV
+13 
-25 RNREARS
+25 
-32 VFQNSSRRRKKKRP
+32 
-46 RSTPQSL
+46 
-53 KNVRAKGLEPIRTKA
+53 
-68 PDPKSGLA
+68 
-76 TNYNTLANPFRKT
+76 
-89 HNMKPI
+89 
-95 AEYDL
+95 
-100 VGSCRILC
+100 
-108 PKRNAKIVKDF
+108 
-119 QFSKPVRIFVK
+119 K
-130 NTEKKYDICASKR
+130 NTEKKIRYLRIEKK

-216 TTINGYF
+216 TTINEYF
-223 QDAVH
+223 HDAVH
-228 CLETRKY
+228 CLETREY
-235 RDNPYLKNIKFPDT
+235 RDNPYLENIKFPDT

-275 KNLREVPQIGF
+275 KNLREMPQIGF

-296 EQDGREWMAVKPS
+296 EQDGREWMAVNPS
-309 EIETMRAPIEEAMGK
+309 EIETMRAPIEEATGR

-391 QDARQEASDQCREE
+391 QDARHEASGQCREE
-405 TTEVQCEIGPED
+405 TTEDQREIGPED

-422 NSNEGQCKR
+422 NSNEGQCR
-431 STEKGQR
+431 
-438 REETTEDQCE
+438 
-448 IVPEEDQCW
+448 
-457 RNSNEGQCGEEQ
+457 EEQ
-469 NRASRSTQRGMETA
+469 NREGRSTQRGTETA

-489 GRYDYAFIDLWHD
+489 GSYDYAFIDLWHD

-519 LHTAGLQ
+519 LYTAGLQ

-538 SAYRWTVFEK
+538 SAYRWTVFEQ
-548 TLAECTTEEG
+548 TIDSCVSEED
-558 AFARLSDDCLR
+558 ALVRLSDNSLR
-569 REAGQTV
+569 ISAGQTV

>member
-1 MYFYVPAADVSV
+1 MH
-13 LPREMSRSDRGV
+13 
-25 RNREARS
+25 
-32 VFQNSSRRRKKKRP
+32 
-46 RSTPQSL
+46 L
-53 KNVRAKGLEPIRTKA
+53 KC
-68 PDPKSGLA
+68 
-76 TNYNTLANPFRKT
+76 KT
-89 HNMKPI
+89 VN
-95 AEYDL
+95 E
-100 VGSCRILC
+100 
-108 PKRNAKIVKDF
+108 
-119 QFSKPVRIFVK
+119 
-130 NTEKKYDICASKR
+130 
-143 QIERTVDQNW
+143 NW
-153 KRRLAELR
+153 KRKLAEQR

-172 EFINETPCAITERL
+172 EYINETPCAITEGL
-186 MKEADPSGELPEE
+186 MKEADPEGELPEE
-199 ILYAAFM
+199 LLYAAFM
-206 AGFCGISEDD
+206 AGFCGILEDD

-223 QDAVH
+223 QEAVH
-228 CLETRKY
+228 MLETTKY
-235 RDNPYLKNIKFPDT
+235 VDNPYLKNIKFPDT

-275 KNLREVPQIGF
+275 RDLREVPQIGF

-309 EIETMRAPIEEAMGK
+309 EIETMRAPIEEATGG

-376 IIRSDAFWFLNENMW
+376 IIRSDAFGFLSENMW
-391 QDARQEASDQCREE
+391 QDARQEASGQCMKK
-405 TTEVQCEIGPED
+405 TTEVQCEIVPEK
-417 DQCWR
+417 DQCRR

-431 STEKGQR
+431 STE
-438 REETTEDQCE
+438 
-448 IVPEEDQCW
+448 
-457 RNSNEGQCGEEQ
+457 EGQCREEL
-469 NRASRSTQRGMETA
+469 NRSGRNTQRRTETA
-483 NREKMQ
+483 NREEKQ

-548 TLAECTTEEG
+548 TLAECTTEEE
-558 AFARLSDDCLR
+558 ALARLSDDRLR
-569 REAGQTV
+569 ISAGQTV